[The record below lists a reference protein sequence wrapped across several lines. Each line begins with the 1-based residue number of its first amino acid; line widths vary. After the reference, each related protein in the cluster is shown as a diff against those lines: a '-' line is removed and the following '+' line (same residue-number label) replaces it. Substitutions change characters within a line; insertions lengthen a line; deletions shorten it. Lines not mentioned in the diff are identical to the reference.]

1 MQTKP
6 TRVAIGMAIS
16 GGIMIVIG
24 IGLFLVT
31 AINVA
36 RFVTGSM
43 NTGFSVRGTSGFG
56 SIPGFNAGM
65 PSFVPAVVGAACAAI
80 GGLLVKAG
88 LGVGVVGNAKTI
100 GQAVQSV
107 IRPNDIK
114 IRCQNCN
121 EVNDESAKYCSAC
134 GKQM

>member
-1 MQTKP
+1 MQNKP
-6 TRVAIGMAIS
+6 TRVAIGMAIF
-16 GGIMIVIG
+16 GGIMTIVG
-24 IGLFLVT
+24 IGLSLVT

-65 PSFVPAVVGAACAAI
+65 PSFVPAMVGAACAAI

>member
-1 MQTKP
+1 
-6 TRVAIGMAIS
+6 MAIS

-31 AINVA
+31 AISFA

-43 NTGFSVRGTSGFG
+43 NTGFG
-56 SIPGFNAGM
+56 SIPGFNTGV
-65 PSFVPAVVGAACAAI
+65 PSFVPAVLGAACAGI

-100 GQAVQSV
+100 GQAIQSIV
-107 IRPNDIK
+107 RPNDIK

-134 GKQM
+134 GKEM